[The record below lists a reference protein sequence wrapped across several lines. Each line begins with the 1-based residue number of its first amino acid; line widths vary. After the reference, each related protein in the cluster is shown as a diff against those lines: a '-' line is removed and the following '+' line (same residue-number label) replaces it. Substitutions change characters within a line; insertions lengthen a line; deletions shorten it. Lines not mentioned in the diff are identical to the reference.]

1 MISVSQ
7 KFLELMQSN
16 IRPKI
21 EPTITVKGQDSEG
34 NQVVLTWKPSNIQN
48 MTYKRGID
56 PVGRTLPYMELTWT
70 EIYYGKLNAEN
81 YPEKYNNIVKYM
93 AVELSFEQSLGFFNT
108 WKDLYSAGYTW
119 KNVLEQFKTWKGVK
133 RGVSKETV
141 KLPTMFLVAKP
152 TIQGQTITWTARDLL
167 YFLTETQTKSFTAD
181 VPYRNALRWF
191 LLEERANF
199 KNSKEILGAIQNTQ
213 NSILSGDTA
222 TVGKN
227 TVLDGSSKQI
237 LTGLASIKNYHWNFA
252 VNSAKLVPF
261 KNALAAVSPVY
272 TFTSNV
278 MYDYPKLT
286 ALPTIAGYSCK
297 QYVCELDE
305 ENQYTLEPY
314 ETVTYKNA
322 TFYHYAFKGL
332 GEYKY
337 DSLSMIA
344 KSAYS
349 RNSPLTVTPA
359 NLNSV
364 DLYLTLNQKGEE
376 FIEDNACNP
385 YGKSDRDIKNRIS
398 FLNEYFKKGSYSAE
412 INSLPNLAIE
422 PGDLVV
428 VETNLFSGNNRITK
442 KALVLSIEL
451 EYNGAL
457 KQKTIVHTR

>member
-1 MISVSQ
+1 MLSVTSAYLNLA
-7 KFLELMQSN
+7 KSN
-16 IRPKI
+16 MRPKV
-21 EPTITVKGQDSEG
+21 EPLIRITGEDANGKFVSLKWEA
-34 NQVVLTWKPSNIQN
+34 SNIQN
-48 MTYKRGID
+48 LTYKRGID
-56 PVGRTLPYMELTWT
+56 PVGREISYMELTWT
-70 EIYYGKLNAEN
+70 EIYTGNLNAEN
-81 YPEKYNNIVKYM
+81 YPEKYNNIIKYM
-93 AVELSFEQSLGFFNT
+93 AV
-108 WKDLYSAGYTW
+108 DLIFLQNMNFSWESDA
-119 KNVLEQFKTWKGVK
+119 
-133 RGVSKETV
+133 SKIPITM
-141 KLPTMFLVAKP
+141 PRMFLVSKP
-152 TIQGQTITWTARDLL
+152 VIDGKTITWTARDLL

-199 KNSKEILGAIQNTQ
+199 KNSKEILGTIQNTQ
-213 NSILSGDTA
+213 NSILSGNTA

-261 KNALAAVSPVY
+261 KNALAAGSPVY

-286 ALPTIAGYSCK
+286 ALPTISGYSFK

-337 DSLSMIA
+337 SSLSMIA

-349 RNSPLTVTPA
+349 ENSPLTVTPA

-376 FIEDNACNP
+376 FIEENACNP
-385 YGKSDRDIKNRIS
+385 YGKNDQDIKNRIS
-398 FLNEYFKKGSYSAE
+398 FLNEYFKEGSYSAE
-412 INSLPNLAIE
+412 INSLSNLAIE
-422 PGDLVV
+422 PGDLVA

>member
-1 MISVSQ
+1 MLSVGSAY
-7 KFLELMQSN
+7 LNLVNSN
-16 IRPKI
+16 MRPKG
-21 EPTITVKGQDSEG
+21 EPLIRVTGEDADG
-34 NQVVLTWKPSNIQN
+34 NAVSLTWEASNIQN
-48 MTYKRGID
+48 LNYKRGID
-56 PVGRTLPYMELTWT
+56 PVGREISYMELTWT
-70 EIYYGKLNAEN
+70 EIYTGNFNEEN

-93 AVELSFEQSLGFFNT
+93 AVDLVFLQNMSFSWES
-108 WKDLYSAGYTW
+108 
-119 KNVLEQFKTWKGVK
+119 NVSTIPITMP
-133 RGVSKETV
+133 R
-141 KLPTMFLVAKP
+141 MFLVSKP
-152 TIQGQTITWTARDLL
+152 VIDGKTITWTARDLL

-261 KNALAAVSPVY
+261 KNALAAGSPVY

-286 ALPTIAGYSCK
+286 ALPTISGYSFK

-305 ENQYTLEPY
+305 ESQYTLEPY

-337 DSLSMIA
+337 SSLSMIA

-349 RNSPLTVTPA
+349 ENSPLTVTPA

-376 FIEDNACNP
+376 FIEENACNP
-385 YGKSDRDIKNRIS
+385 YGKNDQDIKNRIS
-398 FLNEYFKKGSYSAE
+398 FLNEYFKEGSYSAE
-412 INSLPNLAIE
+412 INSLSNLAIE
-422 PGDLVV
+422 PGDLVA